1 MPVEEILLR
10 SNLSTARAPE
20 IHSQTSGESKG
31 VTCYWLSNGRWLEIP
46 LLAGRWFTLYGL
58 QVFRL
63 LFGNHCQISYG
74 LKKFPRHLAYT
85 FQTGIHPSLGSV
97 VVAIEPAV
105 RRIPYGP
112 VNGRQIY

>member
-1 MPVEEILLR
+1 MM
-10 SNLSTARAPE
+10 LS
-20 IHSQTSGESKG
+20 SG
-31 VTCYWLSNGRWLEIP
+31 N
-46 LLAGRWFTLYGL
+46 
-58 QVFRL
+58 
-63 LFGNHCQISYG
+63 NSYG

-112 VNGRQIY
+112 VNTCFSLGGRT